1 MGYLH
6 KVTHYFQSQS
16 GFKIVGQYP
25 GTPIWLCP
33 SRHLSAMACEL
44 NRFRLDGILN
54 SSMNNGRFAGQDQ
67 RQEKK
72 NAFMPETLG
81 SGSQTGGSEQI
92 KPSKLK
98 LSWIVYT

>member
-1 MGYLH
+1 
-6 KVTHYFQSQS
+6 
-16 GFKIVGQYP
+16 
-25 GTPIWLCP
+25 
-33 SRHLSAMACEL
+33 
-44 NRFRLDGILN
+44 
-54 SSMNNGRFAGQDQ
+54 MNNGRFAGQDQ